1 MRRTRR
7 PPPAPDTAAPA
18 LRRAGALALAA
29 SLALAGCATVE
40 FYAQAVA
47 GQAGLLLS
55 RRDAQSVIDDPA
67 TSPPVAA
74 KLRLVRELVDYGEAA
89 LALDANG
96 SFGSYVAVDGHP
108 VWLVV
113 AAGEFEVAALP
124 RCYPIV
130 GCAIYR
136 GYFSERGARREAA
149 RLAAAGYDI
158 HVAGAAAY
166 STLGW
171 FADPVFSSFLAYDD
185 AALAELLFHELAHQV
200 VYVRDDSVF
209 NESFANFVGH
219 AGAVQWLADGGGNVP
234 AYQAAY
240 QARMR
245 NGALYAAFLA
255 AWRERLAAVY
265 HEPVHPSVK
274 RQAKADALAAMR
286 WCYRRHR
293 AALGGG
299 AFDAAMALPYNNA
312 RLALAGAYEGWQ
324 PAFETLFR
332 RHRGDWPMFYDAV
345 RRLAARPPAERD
357 AQLETLQRN
366 AARQPPPQPLPAC
379 ARPLGAPA

>member
-1 MRRTRR
+1 MRHACHPR
-7 PPPAPDTAAPA
+7 PRHTAASWC
-18 LRRAGALALAA
+18 AGALALAA
-29 SLALAGCATVE
+29 GLALPGCATAG
-40 FYAQAVA
+40 FYAQAFA
-47 GQAGLLLS
+47 GQTALLLA
-55 RRDAQSVIDDPA
+55 RRDTQSVIDDPA
-67 TSPPVAA
+67 TPPAVAA
-74 KLRLVRELVDYGEAA
+74 KLRLVREMVDFGEAA

-96 SFGSYVAVDGHP
+96 TFGSYVAVDGHP

-113 AAGEFEVAALP
+113 AAGEFDVTALP

-171 FADPVFSSFLAYDD
+171 FADPVLSSFLAYND

-200 VYVRDDSVF
+200 VYVRDDSAF

-219 AGAVQWLADGGGNVP
+219 AGAVQWLADVGGNVP
-234 AYQAAY
+234 GYQAAY
-240 QARMR
+240 QTRRR
-245 NGALYAAFLA
+245 NGAVYAAFLA
-255 AWRERLAAVY
+255 AWRQRLAAVY
-265 HEPVHPSVK
+265 REPIHPSVK

-299 AFDAAMALPYNNA
+299 AFDGAMAQPYNNA
-312 RLALAGAYEGWQ
+312 RLALRGAYEGWQ
-324 PAFETLFR
+324 SAFEALFR
-332 RHRGDWPMFYDAV
+332 RHRGDWTMFYDAV
-345 RRLAARPPAERD
+345 RRLADAPQAERE

-366 AARQPPPQPLPAC
+366 AAGLRLPRQLPAC
-379 ARPLGAPA
+379 ARPLGTPA